1 MHPVFPFDLAAQD
14 AISRAES
21 DPEQAAEALRLVA
34 ACLRRGEALPANLA
48 EYLAGAIE
56 ASMSKPQARRAAA
69 LCNELHLTAQNRRP
83 AAYWLEVGA
92 YMTDLIEAG
101 ASQNAAATAAAVDF
115 GIGEPTAVRYLRQ
128 YREAMRA
135 AEAVERLE
143 AGRTD

>member
-56 ASMSKPQARRAAA
+56 ASMGKPQARRAAA

-83 AAYWLEVGA
+83 AAYWPEVGA

-101 ASQNAAATAAAVDF
+101 ASQNAAAVNF
-115 GIGEPTAVRYLRQ
+115 RIGEPTAVRYLRQ